1 MKKEE
6 LIKKILKKINTGK
19 IDSNSKFDEIIKLDF
34 AANIK
39 WDYEDNKSII
49 HIHDVPIAKEMIQ
62 RYSDGMNYKT
72 ADAVEGINTEFSPI
86 SMYHPNKLFNQMS
99 DDEKE
104 ELLIGW
110 TERGYFKDSKKYTDI
125 FLFVDKLNTTT
136 MSMIEDNKSI
146 DVSIGFDVEYDMTPG
161 EFNGEKYDI
170 KQTKITLDHTAIL
183 PNGTGRASFPDG
195 VGIGADSNKNKR
207 GEQIMSEDKLVDKMQ
222 ELADAQSELKDATT
236 KANDLQKK
244 ADEQDK
250 TIADLNKKVTDKRV
264 KELEKDS
271 ADLKIIKDKAEED
284 SKAKVT
290 ELKDKILKVRNDDKI
305 KALIEKMDAKQL
317 EILLDEM
324 DSSSKKLPVKKDA
337 KDNKSVDDSNE
348 HLADKAFRESYEKK
362 TGQKLRR
369 G

>member
-1 MKKEE
+1 MIKEE

-19 IDSNSKFDEIIKLDF
+19 IDSNKFDETIKLDF

-39 WDYEDNKSII
+39 WEFENDKSII
-49 HIHDVPIAKEMIQ
+49 HIHDVPIAKEMVQ
-62 RYSDGMNYKT
+62 KYTDGMHYKT
-72 ADAVEGINTEFSPI
+72 VDAVENINTEFSPI
-86 SMYHPNKLFNQMS
+86 SKDHPNKLFNQMS

-104 ELLIGW
+104 DLLIGW

-136 MSMIEDNKSI
+136 MSMIEENKSI

-161 EFNGEKYDI
+161 EFNGAKYDI

-222 ELADAQSELKDATT
+222 ELADVQSELKDATT
-236 KANDLQKK
+236 KAKDLQIKT
-244 ADEQDK
+244 DEQEK
-250 TIADLNKKVTDKRV
+250 TIADLNKQVSDKKV
-264 KELEKDS
+264 KELEADS
-271 ADLKIIKDKAEED
+271 VELKKIKDKTEED
-284 SKAKVT
+284 SKAKIT

-305 KALIEKMDAKQL
+305 KALIDKMDEEQL
-317 EILLDEM
+317 QIMLDEM
-324 DSSSKKLPVKKDA
+324 GSSSNGLPGKKDK
-337 KDNKSVDDSNE
+337 KDNKPVDNPNE
-348 HLADKAFRESYEKK
+348 HQADKAFRESYEKK